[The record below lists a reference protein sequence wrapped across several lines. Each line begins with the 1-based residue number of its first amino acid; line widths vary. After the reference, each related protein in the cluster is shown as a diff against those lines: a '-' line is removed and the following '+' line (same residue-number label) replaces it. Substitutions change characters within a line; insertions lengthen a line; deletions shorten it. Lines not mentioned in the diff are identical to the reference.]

1 MERRENGRRFDVM
14 STVSW
19 NLNVILIQGVKDFK
33 EERDGAED
41 DEMTEK
47 QGSRWRSIRSANQ
60 GRRSDFS
67 SFPKP

>member
-1 MERRENGRRFDVM
+1 M
-14 STVSW
+14 SNVSW

-47 QGSRWRSIRSANQ
+47 RGSRWRSSRSANQ
-60 GRRSDFS
+60 RRRSDFS